1 MLFTFFEI
9 VQPAAIDL
17 SYYHAAGNWKNY
29 DRESNCWRGQGYVLL
44 HICQFFDKQVGM
56 FFFLHMRFI
65 FVKYM
70 FAGQETGRRVGG
82 GKMLVR
88 VPYIVKSQNEN
99 LNCILISWNF

>member
-9 VQPAAIDL
+9 IQPAAIDL
-17 SYYHAAGNWKNY
+17 SSYHAAGNWKNY

-70 FAGQETGRRVGG
+70 FAGQERRVGG
-82 GKMLVR
+82 SKMLVR
-88 VPYIVKSQNEN
+88 VPYIVKALNE
-99 LNCILISWNF
+99 NCILIS